1 MRRAAKLALSLAGDR
16 QPLMGIALNG
26 RSFRALGGSLTALT
40 LAACGGM
47 TLPKMSDLIVPTGN
61 QAVARLAPKNDSTT
75 YGTVQFTQR
84 GDKVALLV
92 QVFNLAGGPHSL
104 YIHETGNCSSPNAAS
119 AGPVWNAKGS
129 PPGARRSGEL
139 PNVVVRHEE
148 TASLD
153 VQVGGISVGTG
164 APNDV
169 IGHSVV
175 VHGKVDADPKVEY
188 GVVNDWLACGV
199 IERF

>member
-1 MRRAAKLALSLAGDR
+1 MRIGALRPARLATALSFAAF
-16 QPLMGIALNG
+16 AL
-26 RSFRALGGSLTALT
+26 S
-40 LAACGGM
+40 ACGGVS
-47 TLPKMSDLIVPTGN
+47 LPKLSDIVPPAGN
-61 QAVARLAPKNDSTT
+61 QAVAQLASKNGSGT
-75 YGTVQFTQR
+75 YGTVMFTQR

-104 YIHETGNCSSPNAAS
+104 HIHETGNCSSPNAAS
-119 AGPVWNAKGS
+119 AGPVWNAKSS
-129 PPGARRSGEL
+129 PPGSRRSGEL

-148 TASLD
+148 NASLD
-153 VQVGGISVGTG
+153 VQVAGLSVGTG
-164 APNDV
+164 AANDV

-175 VHGKVDADPKVEY
+175 VHGKVDPDPKPDY

>member
-1 MRRAAKLALSLAGDR
+1 MPIAVHRRSIRGLGLSLA
-16 QPLMGIALNG
+16 AV
-26 RSFRALGGSLTALT
+26 ALT
-40 LAACGGM
+40 ACGGVTM
-47 TLPKMSDLIVPTGN
+47 PKMSDVIVPTGN
-61 QAVARLAPKNDSTT
+61 QAVARLEAKNGSTT
-75 YGTVQFTQR
+75 YGVVQFTQR
-84 GDKVALLV
+84 GDKVAVLV

-129 PPGARRSGEL
+129 PPGARRSGAL
-139 PNVVVRHEE
+139 PNVIVRHEE
-148 TASLD
+148 NASLE
-153 VQVGGISVGTG
+153 VQVSGISVGTG

-188 GVVNDWLACGV
+188 GVANDWLACGV